1 MVETMA
7 ISFVAGVIGIALGVV
22 ISYLIALIVQRLGY
36 DYSFVVTPFSLFV
49 ACFVSLFIGFIFG
62 LAPARIASKL
72 NPMEALRYE

>member
-1 MVETMA
+1 
-7 ISFVAGVIGIALGVV
+7 
-22 ISYLIALIVQRLGY
+22 
-36 DYSFVVTPFSLFV
+36 V